1 MAEPA
6 ESQRG
11 QERRSETRQLRSPS
25 RPGAPWAPWAQAL
38 CSSRRQARGLADV
51 ATANGGK
58 TWHDVATSGLSS
70 DWMLSIAAADP
81 SDLIAVVATGNS
93 QTGPGAL
100 FVSHDGGVGWSP
112 AGLG

>member
-25 RPGAPWAPWAQAL
+25 RPGGPWAQAL

-51 ATANGGK
+51 ATADGGK

-70 DWMLSIAAADP
+70 DWMLSLAAADP